1 MTGKSPDLRKLEI
14 DYDEE
19 NDTLWIGNGRP
30 TPRGFDIVENSIIVF
45 FEEDGVT
52 PSGVM
57 LFDTL
62 ELLGPHLSGKLQS
75 TLAQGN

>member
-1 MTGKSPDLRKLEI
+1 MTGKSSDPRKLEI
-14 DYDEE
+14 DYDKD

-30 TPRGFDIVENSIIVF
+30 APRGFDIVENSIIVF

-52 PSGVM
+52 PSGIM

-62 ELLGPHLSGKLQS
+62 ALLGPHLSDKLQG